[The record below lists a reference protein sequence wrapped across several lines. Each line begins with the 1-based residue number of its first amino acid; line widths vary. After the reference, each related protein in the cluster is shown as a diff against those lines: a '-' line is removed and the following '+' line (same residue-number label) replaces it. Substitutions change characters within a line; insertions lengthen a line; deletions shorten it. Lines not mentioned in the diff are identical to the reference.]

1 MPAAGRDAPVLSA
14 HPSRRRC
21 LAWGAASWLAAAGR
35 PALAADSLDGVLADA
50 ERLQPMRS
58 LVVMQHGEL
67 KLERAFGRF
76 GTDALLP
83 INSVTKSVAS
93 MLVGVALRDGLLPGV
108 DETVARLLPDD
119 ARRWPDSPLLAVTLG
134 QLLRGHSGVAYDFMR
149 DMRALDGAADVVAYA
164 LALPAGPSGWIYN
177 DAAVAL
183 LGPILNRA
191 CGGDLQAW
199 AERELFKPL
208 GIERWAWAT
217 DRQGVPLTWRGLQLR
232 GRDVARL
239 GAVMAAGGRWQGRA
253 LLPPPWVADSLR
265 PHGPT
270 DWRVAPVADP
280 GYGYL
285 WFTGLLHGQR
295 VAWGWGYGAQFLMV
309 VPALQLVVCSSTQE
323 PPPQALPARNREVM
337 ALVARVVAL
346 HA

>member
-1 MPAAGRDAPVLSA
+1 MSPQST
-14 HPSRRRC
+14 RRRC
-21 LAWGAASWLAAAGR
+21 LAWGAAAMLAVAGR
-35 PALAADSLDGVLADA
+35 PARAADSLDSVLADA
-50 ERLQPMRS
+50 ERLQPLRS

-67 KLERAFGRF
+67 TLERAFGRF

-93 MLVGVALRDGLLPGV
+93 MLVGIALRDGLLAGV
-108 DETVARLLPDD
+108 NETVGRLLPDD
-119 ARRWPDSPLLAVTLG
+119 ARRWPDSPLLRVTLG

-149 DMRALDGAADVVAYA
+149 DMRALDGAIDAVAYA
-164 LALPAGPSGWIYN
+164 LALPAAPAGPSSWSYN

-199 AERELFKPL
+199 AERQLFKPL
-208 GIERWAWAT
+208 GIERWGWAT

-239 GAVMAAGGRWQGRA
+239 GAVMAAGGRWQGQT
-253 LLPPPWVADSLR
+253 LLPAPWVADSLR
-265 PHGPT
+265 PHGAT
-270 DWRVAPVADP
+270 DWRVAPVAEP

-285 WFTGLLHGQR
+285 WFTGVLHGQR

-309 VPALQLVVCSSTQE
+309 VPALQLVVCTSAQE
-323 PPPQALPARNREVM
+323 PPPQALLARNREVM